1 VKLDIGSRTDKGLV
15 RENNEDSYR
24 IESGLKLFV
33 LSDGMGGAQHGEV
46 ASAIAVEAI
55 AEYCLH
61 VAQNSSSPFIAD
73 PRPAFSEQTNRLINA
88 IALANQKIL
97 SSAQQDPHKHG
108 MGATIL
114 AMWFQDAYASIA
126 HVGDSRAYL
135 LRSGSLTQLTADHS
149 LVAEQVRQGLMTP
162 AEAER
167 SPLQSILTRALG
179 TQPDVEIAG
188 AEQPVQAG
196 DVILLCSDGLSR
208 MVADTEI
215 AEILQS
221 TTSAQSAVNA
231 LIERANQHGGLDNVT
246 VIVVRVFERN
256 Q

>member
-1 VKLDIGSRTDKGLV
+1 MKLDIGSRTDKGLV

-24 IESGLKLFV
+24 VESGLNLFV

-46 ASAIAVEAI
+46 ASAIAVETI

-61 VAQNSSSPFIAD
+61 VAQNSSLPLVAD
-73 PRPAFSEQTNRLINA
+73 PRPSFSEQTNRLISA
-88 IALANQKIL
+88 VTLANQKIL
-97 SSAQQDPHKHG
+97 STAQQDPNKHG

-114 AMWFQDAYASIA
+114 AMWFQGAYASIA

-179 TQPDVEIAG
+179 TQIEVEVAA
-188 AEQPVQAG
+188 AEQPVRSG

-208 MVADTEI
+208 MVADAEI

-221 TTSAQSAVNA
+221 TPSTQSAVDS

-246 VIVVRVFERN
+246 VIVIGVSEQNR
-256 Q
+256 